1 MLLFRIFNAIYFQI
15 TTLLSQTLSHF
26 MNRSLVRVFLCV
38 ASLFALSQQM
48 EAQVNAVEFGK
59 NRVQYQKF
67 NWRYYQ
73 TDNFNTYFSQ
83 DGLELGKYVAQVAE
97 QELPQLEEFV
107 EYGMQR
113 RANIALYNNFNEMQ
127 QSNIG
132 LGIDWQN
139 TGGVTKLVNNK
150 MLIYFDA
157 NRNNLRRQV
166 RQGIAQVLVQNMLF
180 GDDLGEMA
188 ANQTLLD
195 LPVWLTDGY
204 ISYAAENW
212 NTDLDDQLRNVLLSA
227 KYTNFYQFAF
237 DNPRLA
243 GHAFWYYF
251 GNKFGTT
258 RTTYLLYLSRVYRNL
273 NSATQRIAKKKFKVV
288 LSDFMTE
295 MSQMYFKDIRGRRN
309 NPKGQLSI
317 SAEIDKKD
325 FIRFNA
331 NPQPKS
337 FTYAVVEFKQ
347 GKYSVVL
354 NENFVNRKVLLEF
367 GTRSRQDEINPN
379 YPILAWD
386 GKGTRLAVLYS
397 EQGKIKLFVYDAV
410 NRIKTTKQ
418 EITAFDQV
426 QDMKYMLDNNT
437 LLFSAVKGGQ
447 TDIFVYKIDRM
458 TVEQITNDPYDDLDA
473 AFVAFPNK
481 TGIIFS
487 SNRPSANAV
496 GSDTSMP
503 APRNNI
509 FLVDNWNKSEF
520 KQISQ
525 LTNVKFGN
533 ARFPSQYN
541 TYHFTFVSDENGV
554 NNRYAG
560 FFSTERAGLDTLVF
574 VGDEVVRNPT
584 PVEVDSLLKEWDKTD
599 IDSVGFFATTNDSA
613 YVFPLTNYQT
623 GLLETRTA
631 GDQQQVSEVTRMGDY
646 KNLYRLKVDENVLR
660 RRNVTARPTEY
671 MKKVMTQQKI
681 ATSATTIYQP
691 STQDTARNTD
701 AFQTEFDDENRA
713 DSSQLGRV
721 FEGQEMN
728 TEESVLK
735 KAKVFEYR
743 PPKFFND
750 YLVAGLNNTVFGP
763 ARYQQ
768 YAGGAGPISPANG
781 NDVSGLIRLGT
792 VDLFEDYKISGGFRI
807 APNLRDNDVLFEFSN
822 LRKRFDWGFSYYRST
837 TGYSAE
843 VSDGNVVG
851 FVNLNQHSNYYLG
864 RVRYA
869 LDRVRSIRATV
880 GPRFDNSIVKA
891 DRAIPISLIVPEQK
905 QTFGQLSLEYVH
917 DNTLNPTQNIWH
929 GLRWKTY
936 VDWFTRLKRSGTDAP
951 TDGRFLFN
959 AGFDVRHY
967 LPIYRNVIWAVR
979 GAGDFS
985 WGSEKVIYYLG
996 GVDGWVKFGNN
1007 IKTDDEGNQTFR
1019 YFDETNRPV
1028 GNYAYQALAVN
1039 MRGFKQNIA
1048 HGNNNVVLNS
1058 EIRMPVFSTFFN
1070 RPVNNALLRNFQ
1082 LVQFFDLGT
1091 AWSGAYNDFK
1101 RPSISYIDPGSP
1113 EISVNIKAGGIGPF
1127 AGGYGFG
1134 ARSTLLGYFVRFD
1147 AAWQMNGF
1155 FRGKPQL
1162 YLALGLD
1169 F

>member
-1 MLLFRIFNAIYFQI
+1 MIK
-15 TTLLSQTLSHF
+15 
-26 MNRSLVRVFLCV
+26 SLGRFFFSV
-38 ASLFALSQQM
+38 ASLFSITQYTQ
-48 EAQVNAVEFGK
+48 AQVNAVEFGK

-83 DGLELGKYVAQVAE
+83 DGLEIGKYVAQVAE
-97 QELPQLEEFV
+97 QELPQLEEFI

-113 RANIALYNNFNEMQ
+113 RANIAVYNNFNEMQ

-139 TGGVTKLVNNK
+139 TGGITKLVNNK
-150 MLIYFDA
+150 MLVYFDA

-166 RQGIAQVLVQNMLF
+166 RQGIAQVLVQNLLF

-195 LPVWLTDGY
+195 LPQWLTDGY
-204 ISYAAENW
+204 IEYAAENW
-212 NTDLDDQLRNVLLSA
+212 STELDDQLRNVLLGGE
-227 KYTNFYQFAF
+227 YTNFYQLAF
-237 DNPRLA
+237 DKPMLA

-251 GNKFGTT
+251 GNKYGKN
-258 RTTYLLYLSRVYRNL
+258 RTTYLLYLARVYRNL
-273 NSATQRIAKKKFKVV
+273 NTATQRIAKKKFKAV
-288 LSDFMTE
+288 LAEFMTE
-295 MSQMYFKDIRGRRN
+295 MPQMYYKDIRGRRN
-309 NPKGQLSI
+309 NPKGQLAI
-317 SAEIDKKD
+317 SEEIGKKD

-331 NPQPKS
+331 NPQPRS

-354 NENFVNRKVLLEF
+354 NENFVNRRVLLEF

-397 EQGKIKLFVYDAV
+397 EEGKIKLFVYDVV
-410 NRIKTTKQ
+410 NRIKVTKQ

-426 QDMKYMLDNNT
+426 QDMKYMLDANT

-447 TDIFVYKIDRM
+447 TDIFVYKLDKM
-458 TVEQITNDPYDDLDA
+458 TVEQITDDTYDDLDPS
-473 AFVAFPNK
+473 FVAFPNK
-481 TGIIFS
+481 TGIIFA
-487 SNRPSANAV
+487 SNRPTANAA
-496 GSDTSMP
+496 GTDTSMP
-503 APRNNI
+503 APRTNI

-541 TYHFTFVSDENGV
+541 TYHFTFVSDENGIS
-554 NNRYAG
+554 NRYAG

-574 VGDEVVRNPT
+574 IGDEVMRNPT
-584 PVEVDSLLKEWDKTD
+584 LNEVDSLLKEWDKTD
-599 IDSVGFFATTNDSA
+599 IDSVGYFATSNDSA
-613 YVFPLTNYQT
+613 YVFPITNYQT

-631 GDQQQVSEVTRMGDY
+631 GDNQQVSEVTRLGEY
-646 KNLYRLKVDENVLR
+646 KNLYRLRVDENVLR
-660 RRNVTARPTEY
+660 RRNVTARPTEF
-671 MKKVMTQQKI
+671 MRKVMTQEKI
-681 ATSATTIYQP
+681 ANSSTTIYQP
-691 STQDTARNTD
+691 SQDTAKAAD
-701 AFQTEFDDENRA
+701 AFQTEFGNEPA
-713 DSSQLGRV
+713 DTSQLGKV
-721 FEGQEMN
+721 FQG
-728 TEESVLK
+728 EEVNAEEPILK
-735 KAKVFEYR
+735 KAKLFEYR

-750 YLVAGLNNTVFGP
+750 YVVAGLNNTVFGVS
-763 ARYQQ
+763 RYQQ
-768 YAGGAGPISPANG
+768 YAGGSGPIDPANG
-781 NDVSGLIRLGT
+781 NDLNGLIRLGT

-837 TGYSAE
+837 ATYGGELRGPSLALP
-843 VSDGNVVG
+843 
-851 FVNLNQHSNYYLG
+851 VNIKQHSSYYLG

-869 LDRVRSIRATV
+869 LDRVRSLRASI
-880 GPRFDNSIVKA
+880 GPRFDNEIVLGNKVAGNPSIEYPNK
-891 DRAIPISLIVPEQK
+891 K
-905 QTFGQLSLEYVH
+905 QLFGQLTLEYVH
-917 DNTLNPTQNIWH
+917 DNTINPTQNIWH

-936 VDWFTRLKRSGTDAP
+936 VDWFTRLKRSGVTVP
-951 TDGRFLFN
+951 TSGKFLFN
-959 AGFDVRHY
+959 AGFDARHY

-985 WGSEKVIYYLG
+985 WGSEKVVYYLG
-996 GVDGWVKFGNN
+996 GVDGWLKFGNN
-1007 IKTDDEGNQTFR
+1007 VKVDDEGNTTYR
-1019 YFDETNRPV
+1019 YFNPANQPDQAA
-1028 GNYAYQALAVN
+1028 NYAYQALAVN
-1039 MRGFKQNIA
+1039 LRGFKQNVA
-1048 HGNNNVVLNS
+1048 NGNNSVVLNS

-1070 RPVNNALLRNFQ
+1070 RPINNALLRNFQ
-1082 LVQFFDLGT
+1082 LVQFVDLGT
-1091 AWSGAYNDFK
+1091 AWNGSYDDFK
-1101 RPSISYIDPGSP
+1101 RPSVSYTDPSSP
-1113 EISVNIKAGGIGPF
+1113 DVVVNLKAGGIGPL